1 MTPQFQEALEC
12 CRNRE
17 FERAIALFSTHLEV
31 HAQHMEAFYNRGLAQ
46 LKLGKLQEAEK
57 DFTKALEIEPR
68 NAITL
73 GDRAVVW
80 HHLKEKDKALKD
92 LHLAT
97 EIEPENPYR
106 YSSRAFIRAAWGD
119 VEGAIEDYQI
129 ALSLDPEDA
138 ITLNN
143 LGLAEERLGRMESAK
158 RRFEKADKIA
168 GVDEAREK
176 IYSESDI
183 TLTDKPAKGGE
194 DDPENLKK
202 EFNDFIEKH
211 DKQKAEVSERLQQQ
225 EQTPSKPTAGAYWGV
240 LKDTLTKRETFNEFL
255 QFWKQKFMKG
265 E

>member
-1 MTPQFQEALEC
+1 MTPQFQEALQHC
-12 CRNRE
+12 KNSE
-17 FERAIALFSTHLEV
+17 FERAITLFSTHLEV
-31 HAQHMEAFYNRGLAQ
+31 HTQHMEAFYNRGLAQ
-46 LKLGKLQEAEK
+46 LKLGKLQEAEQ

-80 HHLKEKDKALKD
+80 HHLKEREKSLAD
-92 LHLAT
+92 LHLAA

-158 RRFEKADKIA
+158 SRFEKADKLA
-168 GVDEAREK
+168 GVDETREK
-176 IYSESDI
+176 IYSENDI
-183 TLTDKPAKGGE
+183 TLADNTAKGSEG
-194 DDPENLKK
+194 DPENLKK

-211 DKQKAEVSERLQQQ
+211 DQQKEQTSEKFQQQ
-225 EQTPSKPTAGAYWGV
+225 AANSEKPGAAQYWSV
-240 LKDTLTKRETFNEFL
+240 LKDTFTKRETFNEFL
-255 QFWKQKFMKG
+255 QFWRQKFMKS